1 MLGYYQQVLE
11 LSIVCTKNG
20 IVINELTK
28 TQQKNDFMIAY
39 KDIYRVLEYNKYIII
54 MLKNEGRV
62 TLPNITKAQDLKTR
76 LKSEVRDVYRVI
88 DR

>member
-1 MLGYYQQVLE
+1 
-11 LSIVCTKNG
+11 
-20 IVINELTK
+20 
-28 TQQKNDFMIAY
+28 
-39 KDIYRVLEYNKYIII
+39 